1 MTDFLIYDLK
11 VAALIA
17 VFYMFYRLLLSR
29 ETLHRLNRIVLL
41 STAVASF
48 VLPLCVITL
57 HRTVVMPMPEI
68 ETGVATAVVEAA
80 EEQTP
85 WWQIA
90 LPVVFFAGMAA
101 TVGHTLTSVA
111 KVILL
116 IHRSEKHPQEDG
128 TMVCVTGRAD
138 MPPFSWMHYIVM
150 NRSDYEEQDAAI
162 LAHERAHIRLRHSW
176 DVLLADL
183 LTALQWFN
191 PAMWMLRA
199 DLRAIHEYEA
209 DRAVLSQG
217 IDAHQYQYLLI
228 TKAAGIGGYSIANG
242 ISHSTL
248 KNRINMMLHKPS
260 NPKNSLKLL
269 ALLPIAGMV
278 LATNARTVTDVTYV
292 NANNNAE
299 NKTETTVMNAATTL
313 TATPNADDKQQKKEV
328 IVDPKS
334 GIHPLVIVN
343 GTEMPYDKFVSISPN
358 IIKSITVL
366 KNKEALTKYGE
377 KGKDGVILV
386 EIEDHPNQKGH
397 EPFVLKG
404 LVIDEEKKPVV
415 GAIVRVKGTK
425 QGTVTDVDG
434 RYTIEVPDGATI
446 EVAYV
451 GMETA
456 TFTTSKAIAESRT
469 TAIVLKKDG
478 SNEPVK
484 YEATLTYNGTD
495 NDKSYDVVD
504 QMPEFPGGVGAR
516 MQYLAKN
523 VKYPVEAQRKG
534 QQGNVVVK
542 FTVEKDGSIT
552 NSHIVRS
559 ISPLLDAEALRV
571 INAMPK
577 WIPGRHHGKAVS
589 VGYVLPV
596 SFVLQKANGKTEIE
610 AAIDKGDDVTFVLD
624 GVTVVG
630 KELLDIIDPDKVESM
645 YIDKSEKSKPVIRI
659 NTKKKK

>member
-29 ETLHRLNRIVLL
+29 ETFHRLNRVMLL
-41 STAVASF
+41 TTALASF

-90 LPVVFFAGMAA
+90 LPVVFFAGMAV
-101 TVGHTLTSVA
+101 TLGHTLMSIVR
-111 KVILL
+111 VILL
-116 IHRSEKHPQEDG
+116 IHRSEKHPKEDG
-128 TMVCVTGRAD
+128 TTVCVTGNTTL
-138 MPPFSWMHYIVM
+138 PPFSWMHYIVM

-176 DVLLADL
+176 DVLFADL

-248 KNRINMMLHKPS
+248 KNRINMMLHKQS
-260 NPKNSLKLL
+260 KPKNYLKLL
-269 ALLPIAGMV
+269 ALLPVVGIV
-278 LATNARTVTDVTYV
+278 LAANAQSVTDITYV
-292 NANNNAE
+292 NADNSSEAIDE
-299 NKTETTVMNAATTL
+299 QAVAAT
-313 TATPNADDKQQKKEV
+313 AAVTPQTDDKQKKKEV
-328 IVDPKS
+328 IVDLNS
-334 GIHPLVIVN
+334 ETHPLVIVN

-366 KNKEALTKYGE
+366 KNKEALTKYGT

-397 EPFVLKG
+397 EPFKLKG
-404 LVIDEEKKPVV
+404 LVIDEKKEPVV

-451 GMETA
+451 GMATT
-456 TFTTSKAIAESRT
+456 TFTVSKANSETRT

-504 QMPEFPGGVGAR
+504 EMPEFPGGVGAR

-596 SFVLQKANGKTEIE
+596 SFALQKANGKTEIA

-624 GVTVVG
+624 GVTIVG
-630 KELLDIIDPDKVESM
+630 YELLDLIDPDKVESM
-645 YIDKSEKSKPVIRI
+645 YIDKSEKSKPVIKI
-659 NTKKKK
+659 NTKKKQ

>member
-29 ETLHRLNRIVLL
+29 ETFHRLNRVMLL
-41 STAVASF
+41 TTALASF

-68 ETGVATAVVEAA
+68 ETDVATAMVEAA

-90 LPVVFFAGMAA
+90 LPVVFFAGMAV
-101 TVGHTLTSVA
+101 TLSHTLMSIVR
-111 KVILL
+111 VILL
-116 IHRSEKHPQEDG
+116 IHRSEKHPKEDG
-128 TMVCVTGRAD
+128 TTVCVTGNTTL
-138 MPPFSWMHYIVM
+138 PPFSWMHYIVM

-176 DVLLADL
+176 DVLFADL

-228 TKAAGIGGYSIANG
+228 TKATGIGGYSIANG

-248 KNRINMMLHKPS
+248 KNRINMMLHKQS
-260 NPKNSLKLL
+260 KPKNYLKLL
-269 ALLPIAGMV
+269 ALLPVVGIV
-278 LATNARTVTDVTYV
+278 LAANAQSVNDVTYV
-292 NANNNAE
+292 NADNSSEAIDE
-299 NKTETTVMNAATTL
+299 QAVAATP
-313 TATPNADDKQQKKEV
+313 AVTPQTDDKQKKKEV
-328 IVDPKS
+328 IVDLNSEK
-334 GIHPLVIVN
+334 HPLVVVN

-397 EPFVLKG
+397 EPFLLKG
-404 LVIDEEKKPVV
+404 LVIDEKKEPVV

-552 NSHIVRS
+552 NSRVVRS

-596 SFVLQKANGKTEIE
+596 SFVLQKANGKTEIA

-630 KELLDIIDPDKVESM
+630 YELLDLIDPDKVESM
-645 YIDKSEKSKPVIRI
+645 YIDKSEKSKPVIKI

>member
-11 VAALIA
+11 VAALTA

-29 ETLHRLNRIVLL
+29 ETFHRLNRVMLL
-41 STAVASF
+41 TTALASF

-68 ETGVATAVVEAA
+68 ETDVATAVVEAA
-80 EEQTP
+80 EEHTP

-90 LPVVFFAGMAA
+90 LPVVFFAGMAV
-101 TVGHTLTSVA
+101 TLGHTLMSIVR
-111 KVILL
+111 VILL

-128 TMVCVTGRAD
+128 TTVCVTGNT
-138 MPPFSWMHYIVM
+138 MLPPFSWMHYIVM

-176 DVLLADL
+176 DVLFADL

-248 KNRINMMLHKPS
+248 KNRINMMLHKQS
-260 NPKNSLKLL
+260 KPKNYLKLL
-269 ALLPIAGMV
+269 ALLPVVGIV
-278 LATNARTVTDVTYV
+278 LAANARSVTDITYV
-292 NANNNAE
+292 NADNSSEVIDEQA
-299 NKTETTVMNAATTL
+299 VAATPA
-313 TATPNADDKQQKKEV
+313 ATPQTDDKEKKKKV
-328 IVDPKS
+328 IVDLNS
-334 GIHPLVIVN
+334 ETHPLVIVN
-343 GTEMPYDKFVSISPN
+343 GTEMPYDNFVSISPN

-397 EPFVLKG
+397 EPFLLKG
-404 LVIDEEKKPVV
+404 LVIDEKKEPVV

-425 QGTVTDVDG
+425 QGTVTDLDG

-451 GMETA
+451 GMATT

-523 VKYPVEAQRKG
+523 VRYPVEAQRKG

-552 NSHIVRS
+552 NSHVVRS

-596 SFVLQKANGKTEIE
+596 SFVLQKANGKTEIA
-610 AAIDKGDDVTFVLD
+610 AAIDKGDDVTFELD

-630 KELLDIIDPDKVESM
+630 YELLDLIDPDKVESM
-645 YIDKSEKSKPVIRI
+645 YIDKSDKSKPVIKI

>member
-29 ETLHRLNRIVLL
+29 ETFHRLNRVMLL
-41 STAVASF
+41 TTALASF

-68 ETGVATAVVEAA
+68 ETGVATAMVEAA
-80 EEQTP
+80 EEHTP

-90 LPVVFFAGMAA
+90 LPVVFFAGMAV
-101 TVGHTLTSVA
+101 TLGHTLMSIVR
-111 KVILL
+111 VILL

-128 TMVCVTGRAD
+128 TTVCVTGNTTL
-138 MPPFSWMHYIVM
+138 PPFSWMHYIVM

-176 DVLLADL
+176 DVLFADL

-248 KNRINMMLHKPS
+248 KNRINMMLHKQS
-260 NPKNSLKLL
+260 KPKNYLKLL
-269 ALLPIAGMV
+269 ALLPVVGIV
-278 LATNARTVTDVTYV
+278 LAANARSVTDITYV
-292 NANNNAE
+292 NADNSSEAIDE
-299 NKTETTVMNAATTL
+299 QAVAATPA
-313 TATPNADDKQQKKEV
+313 ATPQTDDKEKKKEV
-328 IVDPKS
+328 IVDLNS
-334 GIHPLVIVN
+334 ETHPLVIVN

-397 EPFVLKG
+397 EPFLLKG
-404 LVIDEEKKPVV
+404 LVIDEKKEPVV

-434 RYTIEVPDGATI
+434 QYTIEVPDGATI

-451 GMETA
+451 GMATT

-478 SNEPVK
+478 SDKPVK

-516 MQYLAKN
+516 MQYIAQN
-523 VKYPVEAQRKG
+523 VKYPEEARRKG

-559 ISPLLDAEALRV
+559 ISPQLDAEALRV

-596 SFVLQKANGKTEIE
+596 SFVLQKANGKTEIA
-610 AAIDKGDDVTFVLD
+610 AAIDKGDDVTFELD

-630 KELLDIIDPDKVESM
+630 YELLDLIDPDKVESM
-645 YIDKSEKSKPVIRI
+645 YIDKSEKSKPVIKI